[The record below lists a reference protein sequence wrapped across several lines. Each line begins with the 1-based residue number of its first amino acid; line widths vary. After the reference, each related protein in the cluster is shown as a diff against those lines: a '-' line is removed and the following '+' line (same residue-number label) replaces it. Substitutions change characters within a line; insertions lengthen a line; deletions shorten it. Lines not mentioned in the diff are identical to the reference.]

1 MADPKKENAEPQVK
15 VFTTTWCGFC
25 KMAKS
30 YLESKKVA
38 YTEVNIEEE
47 PDAAMWLEQQ
57 GLRGVPVILFGGKD
71 VVHGFDRPQID
82 LLIREHKL
90 S

>member
-1 MADPKKENAEPQVK
+1 MSDEKGNNEAQVK
-15 VFTTTWCGFC
+15 IFTTTWCGFC

-30 YLESKKVA
+30 YFDSKNIA

-57 GLRGVPVILFGGKD
+57 GLRGVPVILFGEKD

-90 S
+90 A